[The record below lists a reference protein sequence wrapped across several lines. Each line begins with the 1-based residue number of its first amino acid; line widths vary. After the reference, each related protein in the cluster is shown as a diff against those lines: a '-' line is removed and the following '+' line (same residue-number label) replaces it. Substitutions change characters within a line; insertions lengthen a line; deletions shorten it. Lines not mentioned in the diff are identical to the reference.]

1 MLSKIDIRPH
11 TYIYIVVLLFLAPL
25 KWILAWLLAA
35 AFHEMCHIV
44 AVKFCDGEIQRIII
58 GLGGTKIECS
68 ALNRSKSLLAVL
80 SGPLGG
86 LLPLLFARW
95 IPRTAFCC
103 WVLSIYNLLP
113 LLHLDGGRAVEI
125 VLGTKALII
134 ENLFLIFL
142 SIGAL
147 YISCILH
154 FGPLPLCV
162 AAFLWLKKRNTP
174 CKRSACKLQ

>member
-1 MLSKIDIRPH
+1 MLSKFDIMPY
-11 TYIYIVVLLFLAPL
+11 TYIYITIMLLLVPF

-35 AFHEMCHIV
+35 AFHEMCHII
-44 AVKFCDGEIQRIII
+44 AVKLCGGEIQRMLI
-58 GLGGTKIECS
+58 GLGGAKIECS
-68 ALNRSKSLLAVL
+68 ALNRTKSLLAVL

-86 LLPLLFARW
+86 LLPLLLARW

-103 WVLSIYNLLP
+103 WMLSIYNLLP

-125 VLGTKALII
+125 VLGKKAVII
-134 ENLFLIFL
+134 EKLFLIFL

-147 YISCILH
+147 YVSFILH
-154 FGPLPLCV
+154 FGPFPLCI